1 MAPTAAAAPPATRN
15 TKAPGAPVRRDLL
28 TRDPEVQAR
37 TQLDRK
43 TVKEY
48 AELMLDGVEFP
59 ALVVFD
65 DGDKLYL
72 ADGWHRDAAAEL
84 AGIDALPCDVRK
96 GTRRDAILFA
106 VGANARHGLRLSLAD
121 RRRAVEILLRDPE
134 WSKWSDREIARR
146 AGSSHATVKRMRPRF
161 GPAATS
167 ASRVARRGE
176 RTYVWA
182 PPTAKEA
189 APNYFNDYLFYLVR
203 FDVSQFLRFKQIVNQ
218 RSDRNTVAE
227 AVDIVMRETNSAQT
241 TPPGSQSSVAGR
253 Q

>member
-1 MAPTAAAAPPATRN
+1 MTRAVAAAPPERGQAS
-15 TKAPGAPVRRDLL
+15 TKGVPIKRELL
-28 TRDPEVQAR
+28 TRDTAVQAR
-37 TQLDRK
+37 TRLDQK
-43 TVKEY
+43 TVKHY

-84 AGIDALPCDVRK
+84 AGIDVLPCDVRK

-106 VGANARHGLRLSLAD
+106 VGANGRHGLHLSLAD
-121 RRRAVEILLRDPE
+121 RRRAVEMLLGDPE

-161 GPAATS
+161 GPVAAS
-167 ASRVARRGE
+167 ASRIARRGE
-176 RTYVWA
+176 HTYTWA
-182 PPTAKEA
+182 PPKAKEA
-189 APNYFNDYLFYLVR
+189 APNYFNDYLYYLVR
-203 FDVSQFLRFKQIVNQ
+203 FDVRQFLRFKQIVNL

-227 AVDIVMRETNSAQT
+227 AVDIVCGSRRRQGSAV
-241 TPPGSQSSVAGR
+241 SR